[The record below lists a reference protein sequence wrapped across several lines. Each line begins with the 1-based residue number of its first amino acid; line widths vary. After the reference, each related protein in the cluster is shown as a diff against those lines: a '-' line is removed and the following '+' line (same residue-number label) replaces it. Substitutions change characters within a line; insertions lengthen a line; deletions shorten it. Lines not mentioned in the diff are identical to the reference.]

1 MMGLQEID
9 QRTDDDEGTLRG
21 YKMAGAT
28 TTTEISGVRWG
39 QVARPHSK
47 RFPLSLWVCLVVV
60 TLRREVTRVIPPLRT
75 ESFSALLADRSFRDS
90 FPCCQAM
97 AACSSFHRANTHTHT
112 PRRTPFCSSSTPPG
126 DSRPLFS
133 SPPPCQH
140 RFAEHRSPSPDL
152 EMAHS

>member
-39 QVARPHSK
+39 QFARPQSK

-97 AACSSFHRANTHTHT
+97 AACSSFHRANTHTH
-112 PRRTPFCSSSTPPG
+112 PDEHLFALALRHQVIQG
-126 DSRPLFS
+126 LFS
-133 SPPPCQH
+133 LLPRLVST
-140 RFAEHRSPSPDL
+140 DL
-152 EMAHS
+152 QSIGRPRPT